1 MKKILIIMLS
11 ASLILTGCQKKNSA
25 VEDSVANQKKRI
37 EHNLEEAAKNIN
49 YKIYARANE
58 SSLAKPATLNLITAD
73 KANKDIKLSNGFVVD
88 LKDVV
93 DVFNEYLPNTYS
105 EEEVLEILRKDEN
118 FKETNDKFDSNN
130 TKDDI
135 VKYYKQDKKLVVNF
149 QGTSANRIET
159 EPKDKWKVEGDKIR
173 INILDPVEK
182 ERNNEKKVGEITLSL
197 NNKNYKGGKE
207 RSYYYVD
214 SVSYSD
220 GSNTND
226 SKSSKEETKSQNTSA
241 NHNYEAAAGLAEAV
255 VIGGNSA
262 GQFGNP
268 LYLEMIT
275 EQRRKKLP
283 GKDRAYSIS
292 AADYLDIVNALK
304 ERTYTMDE
312 ALDLLKVTSTY
323 KEYNEK
329 STSFS
334 PKATSEGYIY
344 YFKGDNTIVINGG
357 GNGGVIGNKVSDK
370 SSWKVD
376 GDRITIPILGGTP
389 ANDGKG
395 VVGSVTVRLNNK
407 QYSGGNRKSIYYVE
421 KIERGENF

>member
-1 MKKILIIMLS
+1 MKKILITMLS

-49 YKIYARANE
+49 YKIYARGNE

-159 EPKDKWKVEGDKIR
+159 EAKDKWKVEGDKIR

-283 GKDRAYSIS
+283 GKYNIYSIS
-292 AADYLDIVNALK
+292 AADYLDVVNALK
-304 ERTYTMDE
+304 ERTYTMNE

-357 GNGGVIGNKVSDK
+357 GNGGVIGNKVSNK

-376 GDRITIPILGGTP
+376 GDRIIIPILGGTP

-395 VVGSVTVRLNNK
+395 VVGFVTVRLNNK